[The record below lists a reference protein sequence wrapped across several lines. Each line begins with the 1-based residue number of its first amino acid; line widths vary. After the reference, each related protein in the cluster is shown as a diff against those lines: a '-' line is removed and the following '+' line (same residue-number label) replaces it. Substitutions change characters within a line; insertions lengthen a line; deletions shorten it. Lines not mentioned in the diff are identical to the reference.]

1 VTNRVKFQC
10 NVVLTTKKQSTSALI
25 Y

>member
-1 VTNRVKFQC
+1 VTNRVKFQW